1 MRIFSIWPQN
11 ETGNGLCVQE
21 RGRHFKKNK
30 KKTPG
35 SKSGAYKEHLE
46 EGCWCGKAA
55 GLGMFMH
62 TLLQKFQQKNLNF
75 LLNETCI
82 CRCRVSRPLWS
93 LSFHF
98 YFHLGD
104 FSCAFIHH
112 FEIFKASPSCH
123 LSKLALMLAKI

>member
-1 MRIFSIWPQN
+1 MKQGMVFMHRKWDTTSK
-11 ETGNGLCVQE
+11 
-21 RGRHFKKNK
+21 RK
-30 KKTPG
+30 KKQKTG

-46 EGCWCGKAA
+46 ECSWCGKAA
-55 GLGMFMH
+55 GLGMFVH

-82 CRCRVSRPLWS
+82 CRCRVSSPLWS
-93 LSFHF
+93 LFF
-98 YFHLGD
+98 CFCFHLSD

-123 LSKLALMLAKI
+123 LSKLALMLAKLENC